1 MVDTA
6 VISLGRDPGS
16 SPMTVPKYEAFAEMI
31 RDHVRAGRLKPGDKL
46 PSNTT
51 YQADGWKRTT
61 IMLGMR
67 ELRNTGWVR
76 GVPGEAVFVAE
87 SPPIE

>member
-1 MVDTA
+1 
-6 VISLGRDPGS
+6 
-16 SPMTVPKYEAFAEMI
+16 MTVPKYEAFAEMI
-31 RDHVRAGRLKPGDKL
+31 RDQIRAGRLQPGDRL
-46 PSNTT
+46 PSNTD
-51 YQADGWKRTT
+51 YQAEGWKRTT

-87 SPPIE
+87 HPPIG